1 MNHAIA
7 LLFAGQTHVALP
19 DCDEGYPVC
28 AQFGDRDLQILIGKG
43 IALDGDSIAVLLV
56 KF

>member
-19 DCDEGYPVC
+19 DCDERYPVRT
-28 AQFGDRDLQILIGKG
+28 QIGDRDLQILSGKG
-43 IALDGDSIAVLLV
+43 IALNGDSIAVLLV